1 MKIVAT
7 GLIAASLLAMTAE
20 AQAFGRDEDRDFG
33 WGAPHNSHLDS
44 YSGRPLGPPLSAL
57 PPGYD
62 YYNGRLIRLP
72 YAGGAQVYVPR
83 ARPRHSVRPK
93 RWSSSGRAAS
103 RRR

>member
-1 MKIVAT
+1 MKKITAS
-7 GLIAASLLAMTAE
+7 GLIALALLATTVE
-20 AQAFGRDEDRDFG
+20 SQAFGRDEDRDFG

-62 YYNGRLIRLP
+62 YYNRRLVRLP
-72 YAGGAQVYVPR
+72 YAGPAYVYVPH
-83 ARPRHSVRPK
+83 ARPRYSSRPK
-93 RWSSSGRAAS
+93 RPSSGRAAS

>member
-1 MKIVAT
+1 MKKISAA
-7 GLIAASLLAMTAE
+7 GLIAFALVGTTVES
-20 AQAFGRDEDRDFG
+20 QAFGRDEDRDFG

-62 YYNGRLIRLP
+62 YYNGRLVRLP
-72 YAGGAQVYVPR
+72 YAGGAPVYVPH
-83 ARPRHSVRPK
+83 ARPRYSARPK
-93 RWSSSGRAAS
+93 RPSSGRAAS

>member
-1 MKIVAT
+1 MKINAA
-7 GLIAASLLAMTAE
+7 GLIALALLAATTE
-20 AQAFGRDEDRDFG
+20 SRAFGRDEDRDFG

-62 YYNGRLIRLP
+62 YYNGRLVRLP
-72 YAGGAQVYVPR
+72 YAGSRVYVPYAQPR
-83 ARPRHSVRPK
+83 YSARPSR
-93 RWSSSGRAAS
+93 SSSRRAPS